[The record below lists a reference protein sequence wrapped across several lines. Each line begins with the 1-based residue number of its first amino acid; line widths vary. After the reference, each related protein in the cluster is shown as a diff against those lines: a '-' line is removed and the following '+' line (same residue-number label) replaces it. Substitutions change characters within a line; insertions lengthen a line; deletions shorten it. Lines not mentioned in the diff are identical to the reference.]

1 MVFQTTINQ
10 TCLEVFI
17 GDLSRVEYD
26 AIIIP
31 SNTRLLP
38 SGKLRC
44 AVLRAAGP
52 KVQLE
57 CNYLIN
63 NLGLIPA
70 CTAVVTSSGN
80 LMSKNI
86 IHVVGPNTANKPE
99 VNKLMHATWN
109 CLKTANEKGYK
120 SIGMPSISKGV
131 YSFSPKI
138 CADYMIPTVVKYM
151 KEQNKNLKK
160 IALVL
165 EDQEDYDAFC
175 QRIKE
180 LTC

>member
-1 MVFQTTINQ
+1 
-10 TCLEVFI
+10 
-17 GDLSRVEYD
+17 
-26 AIIIP
+26 
-31 SNTRLLP
+31 
-38 SGKLRC
+38 
-44 AVLRAAGP
+44 
-52 KVQLE
+52 
-57 CNYLIN
+57 
-63 NLGLIPA
+63 
-70 CTAVVTSSGN
+70 
-80 LMSKNI
+80 
-86 IHVVGPNTANKPE
+86 
-99 VNKLMHATWN
+99 MHATWN